1 MRNVLQAV
9 AVTLIAATV
18 TACSSSPSPVAPS
31 VATGAQGSDAST
43 LKPGTS
49 TITQLVRSNS
59 DFDVLEKAIDALGL
73 AETLDGK
80 TQYTVFAPTDAAFQ
94 AVTGTTSDQAAFDK
108 LLQLFTVDE
117 IKNIVL
123 FHVTNGRRN
132 STSVLA
138 APTYQMLNGGTLTRE
153 KLTAAGILTADV
165 SASNGIVHVIGGV
178 LLP

>member
-1 MRNVLQAV
+1 MRNVVMAIAL
-9 AVTLIAATV
+9 TLTAATV
-18 TACSSSPSPVAPS
+18 TACNSSPSPVAPANGVQS
-31 VATGAQGSDAST
+31 ADAS

-73 AETLDGK
+73 AETLDGRG
-80 TQYTVFAPTDAAFQ
+80 QYTVFAPTDAAFQ

-138 APTYQMLNGGTLTRE
+138 APSYEMLNGGTLTRE
-153 KLTAAGILTADV
+153 KLTAAGILTPDV

-178 LLP
+178 LIP